1 MPSQCLCRQ
10 RQKEIELKR
19 EGDVITEV
27 ENAVMQPEAKES
39 LSHQELEEVR
49 NKATPEPP
57 DQTPPTCCCSVT
69 QLYPTLCNPMD
80 CSMPGSPVLQHLPEF
95 AQIHVHSVGNVIQ
108 PSRPL
113 SSPSPAFNL
122 SQHQG
127 LCQWIS
133 SLHQVAKVLELQH
146 QCFQWVFRV
155 DYLSDWLV
163 WSPCSPRDSQESSPA
178 SQLESI
184 NSLVLSLPYGPAL
197 TPIDDYWKNHTFD
210 YIDCYWQIDVSVF

>member
-1 MPSQCLCRQ
+1 
-10 RQKEIELKR
+10 
-19 EGDVITEV
+19 
-27 ENAVMQPEAKES
+27 
-39 LSHQELEEVR
+39 
-49 NKATPEPP
+49 
-57 DQTPPTCCCSVT
+57 
-69 QLYPTLCNPMD
+69 MD
-80 CSMPGSPVLQHLPEF
+80 HSMPGSPVLQHIPEF
-95 AQIHVHSVGNVIQ
+95 AQTHVPSVGNVIQ
-108 PSRPL
+108 PSHPL

-127 LCQWIS
+127 LFPWIS
-133 SLHQVAKVLELQH
+133 SLYQVAKVLELQH

-178 SQLESI
+178 PQLESI